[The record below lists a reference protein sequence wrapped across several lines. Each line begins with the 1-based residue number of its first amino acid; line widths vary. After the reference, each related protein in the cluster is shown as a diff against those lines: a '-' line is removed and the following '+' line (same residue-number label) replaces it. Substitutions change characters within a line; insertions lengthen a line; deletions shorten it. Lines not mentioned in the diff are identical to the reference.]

1 METLSKAD
9 QQYMNRLRRKNIW
22 YTVGIIFIVLCTL
35 FLYVGTNWLEI
46 KVSSHTVDFLTG
58 MFSSL
63 SLVLVLYIV
72 RNRRTMNN
80 PKQLRKQRIVMMDE
94 RNQDIINRAYRLGAH
109 TLIVCII
116 ILSVVGSFVHP
127 LITQIAVGLL
137 FLFFAAYLFG
147 YLYYRKKS

>member
-9 QQYMNRLRRKNIW
+9 QQYRNRLRRKNLW
-22 YTVGIIFIVLCTL
+22 YGAGIVFVVLCTL

-63 SLVLVLYIV
+63 SVILILYIV
-72 RNRRTMNN
+72 KNRRVMNN
-80 PKQLRKQRIVMMDE
+80 PKLLRKQRIVMTDE
-94 RNQDIINRAYRLGAH
+94 RNQEIINRAYRLGAH
-109 TLIVCII
+109 TLIICII
-116 ILSVVGSFVHP
+116 VLSVVGSFVHP
-127 LITQIAVGLL
+127 LMTQLAVGLL
-137 FLFFAAYLFG
+137 FLFFAAYLIG

>member
-9 QQYMNRLRRKNIW
+9 QQYRNRLRRKNLW
-22 YTVGIIFIVLCTL
+22 YGAGIVLVVLCTL

-63 SLVLVLYIV
+63 SVILILYIV
-72 RNRRTMNN
+72 KNRRVMNN
-80 PKQLRKQRIVMMDE
+80 PKLLRKQRIVMTDE
-94 RNQDIINRAYRLGAH
+94 RNQEIINRAYRLGAH
-109 TLIVCII
+109 TLIICII
-116 ILSVVGSFVHP
+116 VLSVVGSFVHP
-127 LITQIAVGLL
+127 LMTQLAVGLL
-137 FLFFAAYLFG
+137 FLFFAAYLIG